1 MNLMWSRV
9 RTWYRSGGD
18 ARRNAVAAGATLI
31 MVGVITMGMV
41 ILGSPG
47 QAEPLPVSP
56 VVMVTVGEPP
66 AAREPAPDKPVIT
79 PEYAWAAALTYLNR
93 AVAEGDQAI
102 GAAIAGL
109 DRFFVERRAA
119 APAFAEE
126 VLGFGG
132 KMQAAG
138 NLAAEVVNGVAGLL
152 GQDRLV
158 DQHQL
163 VRHIKDCFTRHVL
176 DETRLRKALAAAAAS
191 YVAGLADVESR
202 LLVEIQADLPDGAL
216 PPGELPPMRNE
227 AGEFRCI
234 VNSSLED
241 LFNTS
246 AGDLFIG
253 TGKFAASWIG
263 GDVLSGGLLGSKAN
277 LVVRLG
283 GDMAAGGIMDQALDA
298 ATEAVGYK
306 PADAIARE
314 AQNILARIEFYVVE
328 GDEKPRRAYFGLLD
342 MSAGYPDE
350 AVRNEFRRAVEAMEG
365 HATIGL
371 RMRLH
376 KLNVD
381 RSRHRAAVIYRH
393 IFGQDAPLPP
403 EILPPPIDPRLMP
416 PVDQLIEDATS
427 WVDGYGGRNP

>member
-9 RTWYRSGGD
+9 ITWYRSGGD
-18 ARRNAVAAGATLI
+18 ARRSALAVGGTLI
-31 MVGVITMGMV
+31 MVGVIMMGVV
-41 ILGSPG
+41 IVGSAG
-47 QAEPLPVSP
+47 QAEPLLEKLG
-56 VVMVTVGEPP
+56 VMVTAGEPP
-66 AAREPAPDKPVIT
+66 AAREPAPEKPAIT

-93 AVAEGDQAI
+93 AAAEGDQAI
-102 GAAIAGL
+102 GTAIAGL

-126 VLGFGG
+126 VLGFEG

-138 NLAAEVVNGVAGLL
+138 NLTAEVVNGVAGLL

-163 VRHIKDCFTRHVL
+163 ARHIKDCFTRHVL
-176 DETRLRKALAAAAAS
+176 DETRLHKSLAAAAAS
-191 YVAGLADVESR
+191 YVAGLADIESR
-202 LLVEIQADLPDGAL
+202 LLVDIQADLPDGAL

-227 AGEFRCI
+227 AGEFRFI
-234 VNSSLED
+234 DSPLND
-241 LFNTS
+241 MINT
-246 AGDLFIG
+246 AVGDLFIG

-263 GDVLSGGLLGSKAN
+263 GDMLSGGLLGSKAN
-277 LVVRLG
+277 LVLRIG

-298 ATEAVGYK
+298 ATDAVGYK
-306 PADAIARE
+306 PAEQIARG
-314 AQNILARIEFYVVE
+314 AQDILARIEFYVVE

-350 AVRNEFRRAVEAMEG
+350 TVRNEFRRAVEAMEG

-371 RMRLH
+371 RMRLR

-403 EILPPPIDPRLMP
+403 EILPRPIDPRLVP

-427 WVDGYGGRNP
+427 WVDGYGGRKL